1 MVIGNKR
8 IRGRH
13 LRTLLGAAVISSVPV
28 QAAILE
34 EVVVTAQKREQGLQD
49 VGVAVT
55 AFSGEQMD
63 ALGFSDSIDLVAH
76 TPGLEAN
83 GYGGGALSTFS
94 IRGVGQND
102 FAAIQE
108 APIAVYVDEA
118 YISSNVT
125 TRFSLFD
132 IKRVEVLKGPQGTL
146 FGRNSTGGLVHYL
159 TVDPS
164 QDFEGFIEA
173 EIGESGRQRLEAA
186 LGGGITD
193 TVSGRLA
200 FISNEDN
207 GLVENQFSEASP
219 SVRRTDDYSIRGKLL
234 IEPSDELSILL
245 KAQISDEDASPGGYS
260 FGLQDGTATD
270 FFGYSDADGNPYTV
284 STDFD
289 PFQTTEVTELGA
301 TVSWDMG
308 STTLTS
314 VTNYQDIE
322 STYGEDA
329 DVSPNSL
336 FHYTQDVVID
346 QISQEFR
353 VSWEGDN
360 HRSVVGVFYLD
371 IEQDLRVEEFGDV
384 YFGAGVVFG
393 IDATQN
399 TKTTAIF
406 AQTEIDLT
414 NTLSLTVGARMNKDK
429 KDYVL
434 LSPDFGFTDYASS
447 FDDDDFSGKI
457 QLDYKPSDDWLIY
470 AGLNRGIKSGG
481 FNLPLTP
488 VDGTPVEYGGEVLT
502 SFETGF
508 KASLSSTTRLN
519 ASAYIYDYKDY
530 QAFNID
536 PYFNTLLFNAEAE
549 SYGAEVELIM
559 SPVDGLDILIG
570 ASYLDTEVTG
580 LDPAIFGGDTEEAP
594 LAPKLTFNGLAVY
607 TWGAFDGDMS
617 VQVDFSWKDDHKF
630 NLATSDPV
638 LEDAYAVVNAKIAF
652 ATADGAWRGSVFVN
666 NLTDKDYRSFAVDAT
681 AFFGSHENILGAERW
696 VGASIKYQW

>member
-1 MVIGNKR
+1 MDIENKR

-63 ALGFSDSIDLVAH
+63 ALGFNDSIALVAH

-102 FAAIQE
+102 FSANQE
-108 APIAVYVDEA
+108 APISVYVDEA

-132 IKRVEVLKGPQGTL
+132 IERVEVLKGPQGTL

-186 LGGGITD
+186 LAGGITD

-200 FISNEDN
+200 FISNEDD
-207 GLVENQFSEASP
+207 GLVENQFSASSP
-219 SVRRTDDYSIRGKLL
+219 AVRRTDDYSIRGKLL
-234 IEPSDELSILL
+234 IEPSDELSVLL
-245 KAQISDEDASPGGYS
+245 KAQISDEDASPGGYT
-260 FGLQDGTATD
+260 FGLQDGTAAD
-270 FFGYSDADGNPYTV
+270 FFEYSDADGNPYTV

-289 PFQTTEVTELGA
+289 PYQTTEVTELGA
-301 TVSWDMG
+301 TVSLDMG
-308 STTLTS
+308 NATLTS

-353 VSWEGDN
+353 VSWEGEN

-384 YFGAGVVFG
+384 FFGAGAVFG

-399 TKTTAIF
+399 TKTTALF

-414 NTLSLTVGARMNKDK
+414 DTLLLTVGARMNKDK

-434 LSPDFGFTDYASS
+434 LSPDFGFTDYTSS

-457 QLDYKPSDDWLIY
+457 QLDYKPNNDWLIY

-508 KASLSSTTRLN
+508 KASLGTNTRLN
-519 ASAYIYDYKDY
+519 ASAYFYDYKDY

-580 LDPAIFGGDTEEAP
+580 LDSAIFGVTTEEAP

-607 TWGAFDGDMS
+607 AWGAFDGEMS
-617 VQVDFSWKDDHKF
+617 VQVDFSWRDDHKF

-652 ATADGAWRGSVFVN
+652 ATADGAWTGSVFVN

-696 VGASIKYQW
+696 VGANIKYQW